1 MSSLYIAFELSQ
13 KDKDKLIP
21 FQTYLKQNAIGDFV
35 DSTTF
40 HITCRFL
47 SENQE
52 NVNLAIEGMKL
63 FDKKYLVDKIELE
76 AKDFCKF
83 EQGVMWIGVNNS
95 FPLYEVKKKIEEC
108 LIEVGYPL
116 KKDTHKGYTP
126 HITMGYNIKEES
138 TLNRQFIGVDL
149 TIDNLSLWAGFK
161 CNDQYIHN
169 KIYDIKF
176 K

>member
-1 MSSLYIAFELSQ
+1 MSSLYIAFDLSVQ
-13 KDKDKLIP
+13 DRNKLIP
-21 FQTYLKQNAIGDFV
+21 LQTYLKQNSTGDLV
-35 DSTTF
+35 DPTTF

-47 SENQE
+47 SENQD
-52 NVNLAIEGMKL
+52 NVNLAMDAMKL
-63 FDKKYLVDKIELE
+63 FKDRYLVDKIQLE

-95 FPLYEVKKKIEEC
+95 YPLYEIKNKIEKC
-108 LIEVGYPL
+108 LLEVGFPL
-116 KKDTHKGYTP
+116 KKDKYGGYTP
-126 HITMGYNIKEES
+126 HITMGYDVEEFS

-161 CNDQYIHN
+161 ANGVHIKNCTY
-169 KIYDIKF
+169 KIDF